1 MNGELSGMNRELA
14 TVNFKKELKSSVSC
28 LTSVPDQF
36 YDLDIIGTNKAVKVL
51 DDKIQDIIDIV
62 QNIWIKAK
70 TWNIDC
76 WLLIVDSDM
85 KHL

>member
-1 MNGELSGMNRELA
+1 M
-14 TVNFKKELKSSVSC
+14 NFKKELKSSVSC

-62 QNIWIKAK
+62 QNI
-70 TWNIDC
+70 
-76 WLLIVDSDM
+76 
-85 KHL
+85 